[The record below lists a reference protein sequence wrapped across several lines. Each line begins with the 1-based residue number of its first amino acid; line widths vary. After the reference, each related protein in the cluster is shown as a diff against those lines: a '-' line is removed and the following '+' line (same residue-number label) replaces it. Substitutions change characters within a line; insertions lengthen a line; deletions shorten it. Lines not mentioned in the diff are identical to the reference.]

1 MFETNLGKGDFVQM
15 QEQAKGLNEDWLAL
29 WLGLAIF
36 VLSLFTFS
44 GADILGWG
52 VNTSV
57 WMDPGKAMS
66 PVSKTYQTVKGE
78 ITKIDG
84 QKLTLKKADG
94 KEETIAVKEDTAALK
109 VGGQYEKKGLSGTV
123 SLLLTYLAM
132 LVIMCIGAVL
142 LKTDVVKF
150 AIGFTVIFWISYAC
164 WFAGN
169 YAYIAATKDKLAA
182 FKIPWSLSLTG
193 ESGFILALL
202 AGLVMGNFFP
212 KISEKLKEASRPELY
227 IKTAIVIM
235 GAGLGLKAA
244 ESFSLAT
251 NIMFRGMCAIVE
263 AYLIY
268 WAVVYYMARKYF
280 KFSREW
286 AAPLASGISICGVS
300 AAIATGGAIRA
311 RPIVPIMVSSLVV
324 IFAVVEMIILP
335 FAAQTFLW
343 KEPLVAGA
351 WMGLAVKTDGGAV
364 ASGAITDA
372 LIRAKSLEAGI
383 NYQEGW
389 MTMTATTVKMFID
402 IFIGV
407 WAFILAYIWC
417 AKIECKPG
425 ETVGAGEI
433 WNRFPKFVIGYV
445 VTFFFLL
452 VICWPAAKAI
462 GPVDKELKA
471 VKQEMAANEKQLGS
485 ATAAQAALQS
495 KINAAK
501 DRIKSLNEQN
511 NKPKANSPAA
521 RELKALKQEVA
532 EAEKQLGSAAK
543 ASQAT
548 QAELQSKINTAK
560 DKMKSLGDSIK
571 APKATM
577 AAAST
582 ATSSG
587 NVFRVMFFV
596 FTFFT
601 IGVVSNFKKLWEE
614 GIGRL
619 MVVYIVALFG
629 FIIWVGLFISW
640 LFFHGVMPP
649 LAG

>member
-1 MFETNLGKGDFVQM
+1 MEEK
-15 QEQAKGLNEDWLAL
+15 AKGLSEDWLAL

-44 GADILGWG
+44 GNDFLGWG
-52 VNTSV
+52 INTSV
-57 WMDPGKAMS
+57 WMDPAKAMS
-66 PVSKTYQTVKGE
+66 PVSKTYQTVKGD

-94 KEETIAVKEDTAALK
+94 KEETITVKQDTAVLK
-109 VGGQYEKKGLSGTV
+109 IGDKYEKAGLSGFA

-132 LVIMCIGAVL
+132 LAIMSIGAL
-142 LKTDVVKF
+142 LMGSDVKKF
-150 AIGFTVIFWISYAC
+150 AIGFTVIFFISYLC
-164 WFAGN
+164 WFAGH
-169 YAYIAATKDKLAA
+169 YAYIAATKDKLGA

-193 ESGFILALL
+193 ESGFIIALV
-202 AGLVMGNFFP
+202 AGLVVGNFFP

-235 GAGLGLKAA
+235 GAALGLKAA
-244 ESFSLAT
+244 ESFTLAS
-251 NIMFRGMCAIVE
+251 NIMFRGLCAIIE

-311 RPIVPIMVSSLVV
+311 RPVVPIMVSSLVV

-372 LIRAKSLEAGI
+372 LIRAKALETGI

-402 IFIGV
+402 IFIGI
-407 WAFILAYIWC
+407 WAFVLAIIWC

-425 ETVGAGEI
+425 QKASPIEI
-433 WNRFPKFVIGYV
+433 WHRFPKFVIGYAL
-445 VTFFFLL
+445 TFFILL
-452 VICWPAAKAI
+452 VICWPASTTI
-462 GPVDKELKA
+462 SPVEKEIKV
-471 VKQEMAANEKQLGS
+471 VKTEIATTEKQLAS
-485 ATAAQAALQS
+485 ATAAQTALQA

-501 DRIKSLNEQN
+501 DKMKTLTAQN
-511 NKPKANSPAA
+511 KKPKANTPQAK
-521 RELKALKQEVA
+521 ELNALKREIA
-532 EAEKQLGSAAK
+532 ESEKQLATTAK
-543 ASQAT
+543 AAQAT
-548 QAELQSKINTAK
+548 QTELQAKIRSAQ
-560 DKMKSLGDSIK
+560 DKMKGLNDSIK
-571 APKATM
+571 APKKTI
-577 AAAST
+577 AAAGT
-582 ATSSG
+582 ATSSS
-587 NVFRVMFFV
+587 NVFRVLFFV

-601 IGVVSNFKKLWEE
+601 IGIVSDFKKLWEE
-614 GIGRL
+614 GIGKL
-619 MVVYIVALFG
+619 MVVYVVALFG
-629 FIIWVGLFISW
+629 FIIWIGLFISW
-640 LFFHGVMPP
+640 LFFHGVKPP
-649 LAG
+649 LVG